1 MPLLRMFSHNLAD
14 ASERHGAIWRNYQI
28 VYHLNDF
35 LAGVMFVL
43 GSVLF
48 FWEETMTSATVLFVI
63 GSIQFTVRPLIQVLR
78 DFHLTRL

>member
-1 MPLLRMFSHNLAD
+1 MFSHNLAE

-28 VYHLNDF
+28 LYHLNDF
-35 LAGVMFVL
+35 FAGVLFVV

-48 FWEETMTSATVLFVI
+48 FSEETTFAATVLFLI
-63 GSIQFTVRPLIQVLR
+63 GSIMFTVRPMIQVLR